1 MIDRRTFLASTLAA
15 ASFAGPALAQEF
27 PSRPL
32 KFVCPFP
39 PGAGSDAISR
49 QTTERMSRNLGQPIV
64 VENRAGAAGNIGL
77 EYLSKQPADGYSIG
91 LISTSTA
98 ILNPLIYKSLP
109 YNAER
114 DFVPIGLISSLPYV
128 LVVNN
133 SVPARTLQELMALA
147 KARPGQLSF
156 ASPGRGH
163 ASHLG
168 GELLK
173 EQAGVDM
180 IHVPYQG
187 SGPATTD
194 LIGGRTTM
202 LFALLSDSLPLL
214 QAGKLRAIAIPT
226 RQRSPLLPDVP
237 TFGESGF
244 PDFDMTAWFGVVG
257 ITGTTAPV
265 LARLNAALNAAVEDP
280 GLRKWLEGL
289 GQQALG
295 GSAADFAKLIQM
307 ERERWRPVVKKSGIV
322 LG

>member
-15 ASFAGPALAQEF
+15 ASFGGPALAQEF

-133 SVPARTLQELMALA
+133 SVPARTLQELVALA
-147 KARPGQLSF
+147 KAKPGQLSF

-289 GQQALG
+289 GQHALG

>member
-15 ASFAGPALAQEF
+15 GSFAGSAVAQDFPAK
-27 PSRPL
+27 PL

-49 QTTERMSRNLGQPIV
+49 QTTERMSRSLGQPIV

-77 EYLSKQPADGYSIG
+77 EYLSKQPADGYAIG

-114 DFVPIGLISSLPYV
+114 DFAPIGLISSLPYV

-133 SVPARTLQELMALA
+133 AVPARTLQELVALA
-147 KARPGQLSF
+147 KAQPGQLSF

-173 EQAGVDM
+173 EQGGIDM

-187 SGPATTD
+187 SGPATAD

-226 RQRSPLLPDVP
+226 KQRSPLLPDVP
-237 TFGESGF
+237 TFGEAGF
-244 PDFDMTAWFGVVG
+244 ADFDMTAWFGVVG
-257 ITGTTAPV
+257 IAGTPAPV
-265 LARLNAALNAAVEDP
+265 LTRLNAALNAAVEDP
-280 GLRKWLEGL
+280 GLRKWLGGL
-289 GQQALG
+289 GQQPLG
-295 GSAADFAKLIQM
+295 GSPADFAKLMQA
-307 ERERWRPVVKKSGIV
+307 ERERWRPVVKKSGIT

>member
-1 MIDRRTFLASTLAA
+1 MIDRRTFLAGTIA
-15 ASFAGPALAQEF
+15 ASAIAGPAFAQAF
-27 PSRPL
+27 PSKPI

-49 QTTERMSRNLGQPIV
+49 QTTERMSRALGQPIV

-77 EYLSKQPADGYSIG
+77 EYLSKQAADGYSIG

-114 DFVPIGLISSLPYV
+114 DFVPIGLISSLPYI

-133 SVPARTLQELMALA
+133 GVPARTLQELIALA
-147 KARPGQLSF
+147 KAQPGTLSF

-163 ASHLG
+163 AAHLG

-173 EQAGVDM
+173 EQAGIDM

-202 LFALLSDSLPLL
+202 LFALLSDALPLL
-214 QAGKLRAIAIPT
+214 QGGKLRAIAIPT
-226 RQRSPLLPDVP
+226 RQRSPLVPDVP
-237 TFGESGF
+237 TFAEAGIA
-244 PDFDMTAWFGVVG
+244 DFDMTAWFGVVG
-257 ITGTTAPV
+257 VAGTPQPV
-265 LARLNAALNAAVEDP
+265 IARLNAALNEAVQDP
-280 GLRKWLEGL
+280 SMRKWLEGA
-289 GQQALG
+289 GQQPLG
-295 GSAADFAKLIQM
+295 GSAADFAKLIQA
-307 ERERWRPVVKKSGIV
+307 ERDRWRPVVKKSGIT
-322 LG
+322 LS

>member
-1 MIDRRTFLASTLAA
+1 MIDRRSFLASTLAA
-15 ASFAGPALAQEF
+15 GSFAGSAAAQDF

-49 QTTERMSRNLGQPIV
+49 QATERMSRDLGQPIV
-64 VENRAGAAGNIGL
+64 VENRPGAAGNIGL
-77 EYLSKQPADGYSIG
+77 GYLAKQPADGYAIG

-109 YNAER
+109 YNPER

-133 SVPARTLQELMALA
+133 DVPARTLQELVALA
-147 KARPGQLSF
+147 KVQPGRLSF
-156 ASPGRGH
+156 ASPGIGH
-163 ASHLG
+163 AAHLG
-168 GELLK
+168 GELVK
-173 EQAGVDM
+173 EQAGIDM

-214 QAGKLRAIAIPT
+214 KAGKLRAIAIPT
-226 RQRSPLLPDVP
+226 KQRSPLLPDVP
-237 TFGESGF
+237 TFAESGF
-244 PDFDMTAWFGVVG
+244 ADFDLTAWFAVVG
-257 ITGTTAPV
+257 VAGTAQAV
-265 LARLNAALNAAVEDP
+265 LTRLNAALNAAIEDP
-280 GLRKWLEGL
+280 GMRKWLEGL
-289 GQQALG
+289 GQQPLG
-295 GSAADFAKLIQM
+295 GSAADFAKLIHVEQ
-307 ERERWRPVVKKSGIV
+307 ERWRPVVKKSGIN

>member
-1 MIDRRTFLASTLAA
+1 MIDGRTFLASTLAA
-15 ASFAGPALAQEF
+15 GSFAGSAVAQDF
-27 PSRPL
+27 PSKPL

-49 QTTERMSRNLGQPIV
+49 QTTERMSRHLGQPIV
-64 VENRAGAAGNIGL
+64 VENRAGAAGNIEL
-77 EYLSKQPADGYSIG
+77 EHLAKQPADGY
-91 LISTSTA
+91 T
-98 ILNPLIYKSLP
+98 
-109 YNAER
+109 
-114 DFVPIGLISSLPYV
+114 VGLISSLPYV

-133 SVPARTLQELMALA
+133 AVPARTLQELVALA
-147 KARPGQLSF
+147 KAQPGQLSF

-168 GELLK
+168 GKLLK
-173 EQAGVDM
+173 EQAGIDM

-226 RQRSPLLPDVP
+226 KQRSPLVPDVP
-237 TFGESGF
+237 TFGEAGF
-244 PDFDMTAWFGVVG
+244 ADFDMTAWFGVVG
-257 ITGTTAPV
+257 ITGTPAPV
-265 LARLNAALNAAVEDP
+265 LNRLNAALNAAVEE
-280 GLRKWLEGL
+280 KWLGGL
-289 GQQALG
+289 GQQPLG
-295 GSAADFAKLIQM
+295 GSAADFARLIQA
-307 ERERWRPVVKKSGIV
+307 ERERWRPVVKKSGIT